1 MSDTKGGRVIARR
14 DHYCLLVS
22 PSNFRK
28 QPDKDEREDG
38 EGERNE
44 EKKRIQ
50 RERASTLVN
59 SAVVDDG
66 RVFTSVA
73 KSDKCRI

>member
-14 DHYCLLVS
+14 DHYRLLVS

-38 EGERNE
+38 EGGGGKEQGKKKDTER
-44 EKKRIQ
+44 KGQVR
-50 RERASTLVN
+50 S
-59 SAVVDDG
+59 
-66 RVFTSVA
+66 
-73 KSDKCRI
+73 